1 MANILRKAARSLL
14 RPAGFVD
21 VTQGSAE
28 QAQSSLNRI
37 FRAIGLSLYS
47 PSSWKLD
54 DYIEKGYA
62 DNATLYS
69 VVNRIMRTAAMA
81 PFKVYRVKDQAKH
94 LKYKAFTGSNA
105 TAESLQQAVRI
116 KSLTYEEDTTHE
128 LNKLIEK
135 PNKYM
140 GGNEFTQLSI
150 GYKLLT
156 GNRIWFKNILDAG
169 ANAGKPIAIYNLPPQ
184 CGNII
189 AGNILYDIIAYEF
202 NMVVNARIEPNLII
216 HSRYPNFTFD
226 GSGSHLWGMAPL
238 SSGRRSLDRSNKAER
253 RAVTLLDKAGAAG
266 LLFNKSPNAKEL
278 DPVKEGKL
286 KYKLN
291 SEILG
296 SENAAAIAIAN
307 GDLGYINFGQTAVN
321 MDIINQ
327 EKYTDEKICNI
338 FHAPPGLWSAS
349 ANATDNNI
357 KAWMKQLIT
366 QAVIPELSSLRDDWN
381 EVAKAYKDSNLY
393 VDYSLECYPE
403 LLEDMNQL
411 ATRLEKMWYYT
422 GQEKRLMTGGDEDL
436 TEPMLNKYFIP
447 SSLKEIS
454 DANPDYLQD
463 ELNILDNDVD
473 PKK

>member
-1 MANILRKAARSLL
+1 MANIIRKAVGSVL
-14 RPAGFVD
+14 RPLGFVD
-21 VTQGSAE
+21 VSQGLQ
-28 QAQSSLNRI
+28 QAQSSLNRY
-37 FRAIGLSLYS
+37 FRAVGLSLYS
-47 PSSWKLD
+47 PSDWKMG
-54 DYIEKGYA
+54 DYVDNGYA
-62 DNATLYS
+62 DNSTLYS

-105 TAESLQQAVRI
+105 TAESLQHALRI
-116 KSLTYEEDTTHE
+116 KSLTYEEDTSHD

-135 PNKYM
+135 PNKYQ
-140 GGNEFTQLSI
+140 GGNEFMQQSI

-156 GNRIWFKNILDAG
+156 GNRLWFKEVLDAG
-169 ANAGKPIAIYNLPPQ
+169 ANAGKPFGVYNLPPQ
-184 CGNII
+184 CASII
-189 AGNILYDIIAYEF
+189 AGNVMYDIIAYEF
-202 NMVVNARIEPNLII
+202 QMVINARVEPQYII
-216 HSRYPNFTFD
+216 HSRYPSFQFD

-238 SSGRRSLDRSNKAER
+238 QSGRRMLDRSSKAER

-266 LLFNKSPNAKEL
+266 ILFNKSTTAKEI

-296 SENAAAIAIAN
+296 SDNAAAIAIAN
-307 GDLGYINFGQTAVN
+307 GDLGYINFGQTAVD
-321 MDIINQ
+321 MDIVNQ
-327 EKYTDEKICNI
+327 ERYTDEKICNI
-338 FHAPPGLWSAS
+338 FHAPPGLFMAS

-381 EVAKAYKDSNLY
+381 EIAKLYKDNNLY

-411 ATRLEKMWYYT
+411 AARLDKMWYYT
-422 GQEKRLMTGGDEDL
+422 GQEKRLMTGGDEDPN
-436 TEPMLNKYFIP
+436 EPMLNKYFITNNMR
-447 SSLKEIS
+447 EIS
-454 DANPDYLQD
+454 DANPNILQD
-463 ELNILDNDVD
+463 EIDRID
-473 PKK
+473 PVV